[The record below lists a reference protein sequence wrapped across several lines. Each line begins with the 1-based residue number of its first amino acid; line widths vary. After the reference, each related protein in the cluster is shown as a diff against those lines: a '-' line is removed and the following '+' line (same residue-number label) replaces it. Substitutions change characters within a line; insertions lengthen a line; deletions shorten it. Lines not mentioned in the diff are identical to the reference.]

1 MVREVIVASAR
12 LFVYFQEEV
21 GSFLK
26 PDISLGDHIAD
37 NGYPGIQLVRNPG
50 ISNAGLR
57 DNCNSCLSLAM
68 GVALT
73 LWVIGNSP
81 PLGMIG
87 RSLGENVPDF
97 YAENGES

>member
-1 MVREVIVASAR
+1 M
-12 LFVYFQEEV
+12 YFQEEV
-21 GSFLK
+21 GSLLK

-50 ISNAGLR
+50 IGNAGLR
-57 DNCNSCLSLAM
+57 DNCDSCLCLAM

-73 LWVIGNSP
+73 LWVIRNSP

-87 RSLGENVPDF
+87 RSLG
-97 YAENGES
+97 